1 MSIRKHKWW
10 SRLTLELIVMS
21 GISLIVALLVSET
34 VETAVFQWAF
44 NEAYSGTKYEDK
56 TEEVVESLNRFIE
69 KHQVT
74 EDNIE
79 LLVNWVQRQRDVYV
93 TFYRDIDTLLGPY
106 MSPDSMEGMLS
117 GEEEEGSN
125 EDAVDAAELYPA
137 SDYKKI
143 TLYDGTVIKADL
155 EVYLDVKNLYWVDI
169 AKYASGAAVFIVLL
183 FALIHRKIRYINQL
197 EQDLKVLGG
206 GNLEYPITIKGKDE
220 LTSLAVGIDALK
232 NGILE
237 EQQMKAEAEK
247 ANMELVTAMSHDL
260 RTPLTSLIGYLELLN
275 MHRYE
280 DEEQL
285 KKYLEYCRKKAF
297 QMKKVSDR
305 LFEYFLVYGRE
316 EKGLQLQKI
325 PGIELAEDLCNGQF
339 FDWQD
344 HGGTIECRIGELS
357 GIVRVDSEYMQRVM
371 DNLISNLKKYG
382 DPAYPL
388 KIAASEQLDML
399 HIQITNH
406 IRDRKDRTEST
417 QIGLKTCRK
426 IMENHGG
433 AFAWQQEGN
442 DFVITIELPLVK

>member
-1 MSIRKHKWW
+1 MSAAALLAAILV
-10 SRLTLELIVMS
+10 SRAVASATLE
-21 GISLIVALLVSET
+21 
-34 VETAVFQWAF
+34 WAITS
-44 NEAYSGTKYEDK
+44 AYSGTKYEDK
-56 TEEVVESLNRFIE
+56 TEEVLKDLDQFIK
-69 KHQVT
+69 KHKVT
-74 EDNIE
+74 EQNIE
-79 LLVNWVQRQRDVYV
+79 LLVAWVQRQSDVYV
-93 TFYRDIDTLLGPY
+93 TFYRDIDPILGPY
-106 MSPDSMEGMLS
+106 MAPDSPGTDSWEDDDALYMDGEG
-117 GEEEEGSN
+117 ENPDE
-125 EDAVDAAELYPA
+125 VDSAELYPA
-137 SDYKKI
+137 SNYHDVM
-143 TLYDGTVIKADL
+143 LYDGTVIKVDL
-155 EVYLDVKNLYWVDI
+155 EVYLDVDNLYWADI
-169 AKYASGAAVFIVLL
+169 AEYGSGAIVFILLL
-183 FALIHRKIRYINQL
+183 FALIHRKIRYVNQL

-206 GNLEYPITIKGKDE
+206 GNLEYPITIKGRDE
-220 LTSLAVGIDALK
+220 LTSLAIGIESLK

-325 PGIELAEDLCNGQF
+325 PSVELAEDLCNGQF

-344 HGGTIECRIGELS
+344 HGGTIECQIEELK
-357 GIVRVDSEYMQRVM
+357 GIVQVDSEYMQRVM

-388 KIAASEQLDML
+388 RIEASEQPDML
-399 HIQITNH
+399 HIQVTNH
-406 IRDRKDRTEST
+406 IRDRKDHPEST

-433 AFAWQQEGN
+433 SFTWKQEK
-442 DFVITIELPLVK
+442 DEFMITITLPLVKA

>member
-1 MSIRKHKWW
+1 M
-10 SRLTLELIVMS
+10 ELIALS
-21 GISLIVALLVSET
+21 GIALLTAILVSRA
-34 VETAVFQWAF
+34 VGTATIQWAVT
-44 NEAYSGTKYEDK
+44 EAYSGTKYEDK
-56 TEEVVESLNRFIE
+56 TEEVLKDLNQFIK
-69 KHQVT
+69 KHKVT
-74 EDNIE
+74 EQNIE
-79 LLVNWVQRQRDVYV
+79 LLVAWVQRQRDVYV
-93 TFYRDIDTLLGPY
+93 TFYRDIDPILGPY
-106 MSPDSMEGMLS
+106 MAPDSPKTDS
-117 GEEEEGSN
+117 W
-125 EDAVDAAELYPA
+125 EDDEAENPDEIDSVELYPT
-137 SDYKKI
+137 SNYHDVM
-143 TLYDGTVIKADL
+143 LYDGTVIKVDL
-155 EVYLDVKNLYWVDI
+155 EVYLDVDNLYWADI
-169 AKYASGAAVFIVLL
+169 AEYGSGAIVFILLL

-206 GNLEYPITIKGKDE
+206 GNLEYPITIKGRDE
-220 LTSLAVGIDALK
+220 LTSLAAGIEALK

-325 PGIELAEDLCNGQF
+325 PSVELAEDLCNGQF

-344 HGGTIECRIGELS
+344 HGGTIRCQIGNLE
-357 GIVRVDSEYMQRVM
+357 GFVQVDSEYMQRVM

-382 DPAYPL
+382 DPQFPL
-388 KIAASEQLDML
+388 EIEAKEQLDML
-399 HIQITNH
+399 HIQVTNH
-406 IRDRKDRTEST
+406 IRDRKDHPEST

-433 AFAWQQEGN
+433 SFTWKQEK
-442 DFVITIELPLVK
+442 DEFMITIMFPLVKA

>member
-1 MSIRKHKWW
+1 M
-10 SRLTLELIVMS
+10 ELIALS
-21 GISLIVALLVSET
+21 GIALLAAILVSR
-34 VETAVFQWAF
+34 AVGAATIQWALT
-44 NEAYSGTKYEDK
+44 EAYSGTKYEDK
-56 TEEVVESLNRFIE
+56 TEEVLKNLDQFIE
-69 KHQVT
+69 KHKVT
-74 EDNIE
+74 EQNIE
-79 LLVNWVQRQRDVYV
+79 LLVAWVQRQRDVYV
-93 TFYRDIDTLLGPY
+93 TFYRDIDPILGPY
-106 MSPDSMEGMLS
+106 MAPDSPETDS
-117 GEEEEGSN
+117 W
-125 EDAVDAAELYPA
+125 EDDEAENLDEIDSAELYPA
-137 SDYKKI
+137 SNYHDVM
-143 TLYDGTVIKADL
+143 LYDGTVIKVDL
-155 EVYLDVKNLYWVDI
+155 EVYLDVDNLYWVDI
-169 AKYASGAAVFIVLL
+169 AEYGSGAIVFILLL

-206 GNLEYPITIKGKDE
+206 GNLEYPITIKGRDE
-220 LTSLAVGIDALK
+220 LTSLAIGIESLK

-325 PGIELAEDLCNGQF
+325 PSVELAEDLCNGQF

-344 HGGTIECRIGELS
+344 HGGTIECQIRELK
-357 GIVRVDSEYMQRVM
+357 GIVQVDSEYMQRVM

-388 KIAASEQLDML
+388 RIEASEQPDML
-399 HIQITNH
+399 HIQVTNH
-406 IRDRKDRTEST
+406 IRDRKDHPEST

-433 AFAWQQEGN
+433 SFTWKQEN
-442 DFVITIELPLVK
+442 HEFMITITLPLVKA

>member
-1 MSIRKHKWW
+1 MSAAALLAAILV
-10 SRLTLELIVMS
+10 SRAVASATLE
-21 GISLIVALLVSET
+21 
-34 VETAVFQWAF
+34 WAITS
-44 NEAYSGTKYEDK
+44 AYSGTKYEDK
-56 TEEVVESLNRFIE
+56 TEEVLKDLDQFIK
-69 KHQVT
+69 KHKVT
-74 EDNIE
+74 EQNIE
-79 LLVNWVQRQRDVYV
+79 LLVAWVQRQSDVYV
-93 TFYRDIDTLLGPY
+93 TFYRDIDPILGPY
-106 MSPDSMEGMLS
+106 MAPDSPGTDSWEEDDALYMDGEGENPDEMDS
-117 GEEEEGSN
+117 
-125 EDAVDAAELYPA
+125 AELYPT
-137 SDYKKI
+137 SNYHDV
-143 TLYDGTVIKADL
+143 TLYDGTVIKVDL
-155 EVYLDVKNLYWVDI
+155 EVYLDVDNLYWADI
-169 AKYASGAAVFIVLL
+169 AEYGSGAIVFILLL
-183 FALIHRKIRYINQL
+183 FALIHRKIRYVNQL

-206 GNLEYPITIKGKDE
+206 GNLEYPITIKGRDE
-220 LTSLAVGIDALK
+220 LTSLAIGIESLK

-325 PGIELAEDLCNGQF
+325 PSVELAEDLCNGQF

-344 HGGTIECRIGELS
+344 HGGTIECQIEELK
-357 GIVRVDSEYMQRVM
+357 GIVQVDSEYMQRVM

-388 KIAASEQLDML
+388 RIEASEQPDML
-399 HIQITNH
+399 HIQVTNH
-406 IRDRKDRTEST
+406 IRDRKDHPEST

-433 AFAWQQEGN
+433 SFTWKQEK
-442 DFVITIELPLVK
+442 DEFMITITLPLVKA

>member
-1 MSIRKHKWW
+1 M
-10 SRLTLELIVMS
+10 ELIALS
-21 GISLIVALLVSET
+21 GIALLTAILVSRA
-34 VETAVFQWAF
+34 VGTATIQWAVT
-44 NEAYSGTKYEDK
+44 EAYSGTKYEDK
-56 TEEVVESLNRFIE
+56 TEEVLKDLDQFIE
-69 KHQVT
+69 KHKVT
-74 EDNIE
+74 EQNIE
-79 LLVNWVQRQRDVYV
+79 LLVAWVQRQRDVYV
-93 TFYRDIDTLLGPY
+93 TFYRDIDPILGPY
-106 MSPDSMEGMLS
+106 MAPDSPKTDS
-117 GEEEEGSN
+117 W
-125 EDAVDAAELYPA
+125 EDDEAENPDEIDSVELYPT
-137 SDYKKI
+137 SNYHDVM
-143 TLYDGTVIKADL
+143 LYDGTVIKVDL
-155 EVYLDVKNLYWVDI
+155 EVYLDVDNLYWADI
-169 AKYASGAAVFIVLL
+169 AEYGSGAIVFILLL
-183 FALIHRKIRYINQL
+183 FALIHRKIRYVNQL

-206 GNLEYPITIKGKDE
+206 GNLEYPITIKGRDE
-220 LTSLAVGIDALK
+220 LTSLAAGIEALK

-325 PGIELAEDLCNGQF
+325 PSVELAEDLCNGQF

-344 HGGTIECRIGELS
+344 HGGTIRCQIGNLE
-357 GIVRVDSEYMQRVM
+357 GFVQVDSEYMQRVM

-382 DPAYPL
+382 DPQFPL
-388 KIAASEQLDML
+388 EIEAKEQLDML
-399 HIQITNH
+399 HIQVTNH
-406 IRDRKDRTEST
+406 IRDRKDHPEST

-433 AFAWQQEGN
+433 SFTWKQEK
-442 DFVITIELPLVK
+442 DEFMITIMFPLVKA

>member
-1 MSIRKHKWW
+1 M
-10 SRLTLELIVMS
+10 ELIALS
-21 GISLIVALLVSET
+21 GIALLTAILVSRA
-34 VETAVFQWAF
+34 VGTATIQWAVT
-44 NEAYSGTKYEDK
+44 EAYSGTKYEDK
-56 TEEVVESLNRFIE
+56 TEEVLKDLNQFIK
-69 KHQVT
+69 KHKVT
-74 EDNIE
+74 EQNIE
-79 LLVNWVQRQRDVYV
+79 LLVAWVQRQRDVYV
-93 TFYRDIDTLLGPY
+93 TFYRDIDPILGPY
-106 MSPDSMEGMLS
+106 MAPDSPKTDS
-117 GEEEEGSN
+117 W
-125 EDAVDAAELYPA
+125 EDDEAENPDEIDSVELYPT
-137 SDYKKI
+137 SNYHDVM
-143 TLYDGTVIKADL
+143 LYDGTVIKVDL
-155 EVYLDVKNLYWVDI
+155 EVYLDVDNLYWADI
-169 AKYASGAAVFIVLL
+169 AEYGSGAIVFILLL
-183 FALIHRKIRYINQL
+183 FALIHRKIRYVNQL

-206 GNLEYPITIKGKDE
+206 GNLEYPITIKGRDE
-220 LTSLAVGIDALK
+220 LTSLAAGIEALK

-325 PGIELAEDLCNGQF
+325 PSVELAEDLCNGQF

-344 HGGTIECRIGELS
+344 HGGTIECQIKELK
-357 GIVRVDSEYMQRVM
+357 GIVQVDSEYMQRVM

-388 KIAASEQLDML
+388 RIEASEQPDML
-399 HIQITNH
+399 HIQVTNH
-406 IRDRKDRTEST
+406 IRDRKDHPEST

-433 AFAWQQEGN
+433 SFTWKQEN
-442 DFVITIELPLVK
+442 HEFMITITLPLVKA

>member
-1 MSIRKHKWW
+1 M
-10 SRLTLELIVMS
+10 ELIALS
-21 GISLIVALLVSET
+21 GIALLTAILVSRA
-34 VETAVFQWAF
+34 VGTAAIQWAVT
-44 NEAYSGTKYEDK
+44 EAYSGTKYEDK
-56 TEEVVESLNRFIE
+56 TEEVLKDLDQFIE
-69 KHQVT
+69 KHKVT
-74 EDNIE
+74 EQNIE
-79 LLVNWVQRQRDVYV
+79 LLVAWVQRQRDVYV
-93 TFYRDIDTLLGPY
+93 TFYRDIDPILGPY
-106 MSPDSMEGMLS
+106 MAPDSLETDS
-117 GEEEEGSN
+117 W
-125 EDAVDAAELYPA
+125 EDDEAENLDEIDSAELYPA
-137 SDYKKI
+137 SNYHDVM
-143 TLYDGTVIKADL
+143 LYDGTVIKVDL
-155 EVYLDVKNLYWVDI
+155 EVYLDVDNLYWVDI
-169 AKYASGAAVFIVLL
+169 AEYGSGAIVFILLL
-183 FALIHRKIRYINQL
+183 FALIHRKIRYVNQL

-206 GNLEYPITIKGKDE
+206 GNLEYPITIKGRDE
-220 LTSLAVGIDALK
+220 LTSLAIGIESLK

-325 PGIELAEDLCNGQF
+325 PSVELAEDLCNGQF

-344 HGGTIECRIGELS
+344 HGGTIECQIKELK
-357 GIVRVDSEYMQRVM
+357 GIVQVDSEYMQRVM

-388 KIAASEQLDML
+388 RIEASEQPDML
-399 HIQITNH
+399 HIQVTNH
-406 IRDRKDRTEST
+406 IRDRKDHPEST

-433 AFAWQQEGN
+433 SFTWKQEK
-442 DFVITIELPLVK
+442 DEFMITITLPLVKA

>member
-1 MSIRKHKWW
+1 MSAAALLAAILV
-10 SRLTLELIVMS
+10 SRAVASATLE
-21 GISLIVALLVSET
+21 
-34 VETAVFQWAF
+34 WAITS
-44 NEAYSGTKYEDK
+44 AYSGTKYEDK
-56 TEEVVESLNRFIE
+56 TEEVLKDLDQFIK
-69 KHQVT
+69 KHKVT
-74 EDNIE
+74 EQNIE
-79 LLVNWVQRQRDVYV
+79 LLVAWVQRQRDVYV
-93 TFYRDIDTLLGPY
+93 TFYRDIDPILGPY
-106 MSPDSMEGMLS
+106 MAPDSPGTDSWEDDDALYMDGEG
-117 GEEEEGSN
+117 ENPDE
-125 EDAVDAAELYPA
+125 VDSAELYPA
-137 SDYKKI
+137 SNYHDVM
-143 TLYDGTVIKADL
+143 LYDGTVIKVDL
-155 EVYLDVKNLYWVDI
+155 EVYLDVDNLYWADI
-169 AKYASGAAVFIVLL
+169 AEYGSGAIVFILLL
-183 FALIHRKIRYINQL
+183 FALIHRKIRYVNQL

-206 GNLEYPITIKGKDE
+206 GNLEYPITIKGRDE
-220 LTSLAVGIDALK
+220 LTSLAIGIESLK

-325 PGIELAEDLCNGQF
+325 PSVELAEDLCNGQF

-344 HGGTIECRIGELS
+344 HGGTIECQIEELK
-357 GIVRVDSEYMQRVM
+357 GIVQVDSEYMQRVM

-388 KIAASEQLDML
+388 RIEASEQPDML
-399 HIQITNH
+399 HIQVTNH
-406 IRDRKDRTEST
+406 IRDRKDHPEST

-433 AFAWQQEGN
+433 SFTWKQEK
-442 DFVITIELPLVK
+442 DEFMITITLPLVKA

>member
-1 MSIRKHKWW
+1 MSAAALLAAILV
-10 SRLTLELIVMS
+10 SRAVASATLE
-21 GISLIVALLVSET
+21 
-34 VETAVFQWAF
+34 WAITS
-44 NEAYSGTKYEDK
+44 AYSGTKYEDK
-56 TEEVVESLNRFIE
+56 TEEVLKDLDQFIK
-69 KHQVT
+69 KHKVT
-74 EDNIE
+74 EQNIE
-79 LLVNWVQRQRDVYV
+79 LLVAWVQRQRDVYV
-93 TFYRDIDTLLGPY
+93 TFYRDIDPILGPY
-106 MSPDSMEGMLS
+106 MAPDSPGTDSWEDDDTLY
-117 GEEEEGSN
+117 GEAGNPDEMDS
-125 EDAVDAAELYPA
+125 AELYPA
-137 SDYKKI
+137 SNYHDVM
-143 TLYDGTVIKADL
+143 LYDGTVIKVDL
-155 EVYLDVKNLYWVDI
+155 EVYLDVDNLYWADI
-169 AKYASGAAVFIVLL
+169 AEYGSGAIVFILLL
-183 FALIHRKIRYINQL
+183 FALIHRKIRYVNQL

-206 GNLEYPITIKGKDE
+206 GNLEYPITIKGRDE
-220 LTSLAVGIDALK
+220 LTSLAIGIESLK

-325 PGIELAEDLCNGQF
+325 PSVELAEDLCNGQF

-344 HGGTIECRIGELS
+344 HGGTIECQIEELK
-357 GIVRVDSEYMQRVM
+357 GIVQVDSEYMQRVM

-388 KIAASEQLDML
+388 RIEASEQPDML
-399 HIQITNH
+399 HIQVTNH
-406 IRDRKDRTEST
+406 IRDRKDHPEST

-433 AFAWQQEGN
+433 SFTWKQEK
-442 DFVITIELPLVK
+442 DEFMITITLPLVKA

>member
-1 MSIRKHKWW
+1 M
-10 SRLTLELIVMS
+10 ELIALS
-21 GISLIVALLVSET
+21 GIALLAAILVSKA
-34 VETAVFQWAF
+34 VGTATIQWAVT
-44 NEAYSGTKYEDK
+44 EAYSGTKYEDK
-56 TEEVVESLNRFIE
+56 TEEVLKNLDQFIK
-69 KHQVT
+69 KHKVT
-74 EDNIE
+74 EQNIE
-79 LLVNWVQRQRDVYV
+79 LLVAWVQRQRDVYV
-93 TFYRDIDTLLGPY
+93 TFYRDIDPILGPY
-106 MSPDSMEGMLS
+106 MAPDSPKTDS
-117 GEEEEGSN
+117 W
-125 EDAVDAAELYPA
+125 EDDEAENPDEIDSVELYPT
-137 SDYKKI
+137 SNYHDVM
-143 TLYDGTVIKADL
+143 LYDGTVIKVDL
-155 EVYLDVKNLYWVDI
+155 EVYLDVDNLYWADI
-169 AKYASGAAVFIVLL
+169 AEYGSGAIVFILLL
-183 FALIHRKIRYINQL
+183 FALIHRKIRYVNQL

-206 GNLEYPITIKGKDE
+206 GNLEYPITIKGRDE
-220 LTSLAVGIDALK
+220 LTSLAAGIEALK

-325 PGIELAEDLCNGQF
+325 PSVELAEDLCNGQF

-344 HGGTIECRIGELS
+344 HGGTIRCQIGNLE
-357 GIVRVDSEYMQRVM
+357 GFVQVDSEYMQRVM

-382 DPAYPL
+382 DPQFPL
-388 KIAASEQLDML
+388 EIEAKEQLDML
-399 HIQITNH
+399 HIQVTNH
-406 IRDRKDRTEST
+406 IRDRKDHPEST

-433 AFAWQQEGN
+433 SFTWKQEK
-442 DFVITIELPLVK
+442 DEFMITIMFPLVKA

>member
-1 MSIRKHKWW
+1 M
-10 SRLTLELIVMS
+10 ELIALS
-21 GISLIVALLVSET
+21 GIALLTAILVSRA
-34 VETAVFQWAF
+34 VGTAAIQWALT
-44 NEAYSGTKYEDK
+44 EAYSGTKYEDK
-56 TEEVVESLNRFIE
+56 TEEVLKNLDQFIE
-69 KHQVT
+69 KHKVT
-74 EDNIE
+74 EQNIE
-79 LLVNWVQRQRDVYV
+79 LLVAWVQRQRDVYV
-93 TFYRDIDTLLGPY
+93 TFYRDIDPILGPY
-106 MSPDSMEGMLS
+106 MAPDSPGTDS
-117 GEEEEGSN
+117 W
-125 EDAVDAAELYPA
+125 EDDEAENLDEIDSAELYPA
-137 SDYKKI
+137 SNYHDVM
-143 TLYDGTVIKADL
+143 LYDGTVIKVDL
-155 EVYLDVKNLYWVDI
+155 EVYLDVDNLYWVDI
-169 AKYASGAAVFIVLL
+169 AEYGSGAIVFILLL
-183 FALIHRKIRYINQL
+183 FALIHRKIRYVNQL

-206 GNLEYPITIKGKDE
+206 GNLEYPITIKGRDE
-220 LTSLAVGIDALK
+220 LTSLAIGIESLK

-325 PGIELAEDLCNGQF
+325 PSVELVEDLCNGQF

-344 HGGTIECRIGELS
+344 HGGTIECQIRELK
-357 GIVRVDSEYMQRVM
+357 GIVQVDSEYMQRVM

-388 KIAASEQLDML
+388 RIEASEQPDML
-399 HIQITNH
+399 HIQVTNH
-406 IRDRKDRTEST
+406 IRDRKDHPEST

-433 AFAWQQEGN
+433 SFNWKQEN
-442 DFVITIELPLVK
+442 NEFMITITLPLVKA

>member
-1 MSIRKHKWW
+1 MSAAA
-10 SRLTLELIVMS
+10 LLA
-21 GISLIVALLVSET
+21 ALLVSR
-34 VETAVFQWAF
+34 AVASATLEWAITS
-44 NEAYSGTKYEDK
+44 AYSGTKYEDK
-56 TEEVVESLNRFIE
+56 TEEVLKDLDQFIK
-69 KHQVT
+69 KHKVT
-74 EDNIE
+74 EQNIE
-79 LLVNWVQRQRDVYV
+79 LLVAWVQRQRDVYV
-93 TFYRDIDTLLGPY
+93 TFYRDIDPILGPY
-106 MSPDSMEGMLS
+106 MAPDSPGTDSWEDDDTLYTDGEG
-117 GEEEEGSN
+117 ENPDE
-125 EDAVDAAELYPA
+125 VDSAELYPA
-137 SDYKKI
+137 SNYHDVM
-143 TLYDGTVIKADL
+143 LYDGTVIKVDL
-155 EVYLDVKNLYWVDI
+155 EVYLDVDNLYWADI
-169 AKYASGAAVFIVLL
+169 AEYGSGAIVFILLL
-183 FALIHRKIRYINQL
+183 FALIHRKIRYVNQL

-206 GNLEYPITIKGKDE
+206 GNLEYPITIKGRDE
-220 LTSLAVGIDALK
+220 LTSLAIGIESLK

-325 PGIELAEDLCNGQF
+325 PSVELAEDLCNGQF

-344 HGGTIECRIGELS
+344 HGGTIECQIEELK
-357 GIVRVDSEYMQRVM
+357 GIVQVDSEYMQRVM

-388 KIAASEQLDML
+388 RIEASEQPDML
-399 HIQITNH
+399 HIQVTNH
-406 IRDRKDRTEST
+406 IRDRKDHPEST

-433 AFAWQQEGN
+433 SFTWKQEK
-442 DFVITIELPLVK
+442 DEFMITITLPLVKA

>member
-1 MSIRKHKWW
+1 M
-10 SRLTLELIVMS
+10 ELIALS
-21 GISLIVALLVSET
+21 GIALLTAILVSRA
-34 VETAVFQWAF
+34 VGTAAIQWAVT
-44 NEAYSGTKYEDK
+44 EAYSGTKYEDK
-56 TEEVVESLNRFIE
+56 TEEVLKDLDQFIE
-69 KHQVT
+69 KHKVT
-74 EDNIE
+74 EQNIE
-79 LLVNWVQRQRDVYV
+79 LLVAWVQRQRDVYV
-93 TFYRDIDTLLGPY
+93 TFYRDIDPILGPY
-106 MSPDSMEGMLS
+106 MAPDSPETDS
-117 GEEEEGSN
+117 W
-125 EDAVDAAELYPA
+125 EDDEAENLDEIDSAELYPA
-137 SDYKKI
+137 SNYHDVM
-143 TLYDGTVIKADL
+143 LYDGTVIKVDL
-155 EVYLDVKNLYWVDI
+155 EVYLDVDNLYWVDI
-169 AKYASGAAVFIVLL
+169 AEYGSGAIVFILLL
-183 FALIHRKIRYINQL
+183 FALIHRKIRYVNQL

-206 GNLEYPITIKGKDE
+206 GNLEYPITIKGRDE
-220 LTSLAVGIDALK
+220 LTSLAIGIESLK

-325 PGIELAEDLCNGQF
+325 PSVELAEDLCNGQF

-344 HGGTIECRIGELS
+344 HGGTIECQIEELK
-357 GIVRVDSEYMQRVM
+357 GIVQVDSEYMQRVM

-388 KIAASEQLDML
+388 RIEASEQPDML
-399 HIQITNH
+399 HIQVTNH
-406 IRDRKDRTEST
+406 IRDRKDHPEST

-433 AFAWQQEGN
+433 NFTWKQEN
-442 DFVITIELPLVK
+442 NEFMITITLPLVKA

>member
-1 MSIRKHKWW
+1 M
-10 SRLTLELIVMS
+10 ELIALS
-21 GISLIVALLVSET
+21 GIALLTAILVSRA
-34 VETAVFQWAF
+34 VGTAAIQWAVT
-44 NEAYSGTKYEDK
+44 EAYSGTKYEDK
-56 TEEVVESLNRFIE
+56 TEEVLKDLDQFIV
-69 KHQVT
+69 KHKVT
-74 EDNIE
+74 EQNIE
-79 LLVNWVQRQRDVYV
+79 LLVAWVQRQRDVYV
-93 TFYRDIDTLLGPY
+93 TFYRDIDPILGPY
-106 MSPDSMEGMLS
+106 MAPDSPETDS
-117 GEEEEGSN
+117 W
-125 EDAVDAAELYPA
+125 EDDEAENLDEIDSTELYPA
-137 SDYKKI
+137 SNYHDVM
-143 TLYDGTVIKADL
+143 LYDGTVIKVDL
-155 EVYLDVKNLYWVDI
+155 EVYLDVDNLYWVDI
-169 AKYASGAAVFIVLL
+169 AEYGSGAIVFILLL
-183 FALIHRKIRYINQL
+183 FALIHRKIRYVNQL

-206 GNLEYPITIKGKDE
+206 GNLEYPITIKGRDE
-220 LTSLAVGIDALK
+220 LTSLAIGIESLK

-325 PGIELAEDLCNGQF
+325 PSVELAEDLCNGQF

-344 HGGTIECRIGELS
+344 HGGTIRCQIGNLE
-357 GIVRVDSEYMQRVM
+357 GFVQVDSEYMQRVM

-382 DPAYPL
+382 DPQFPL
-388 KIAASEQLDML
+388 EIEAKEQLDML
-399 HIQITNH
+399 HIQVTNH
-406 IRDRKDRTEST
+406 IRDRKDHPEST

-433 AFAWQQEGN
+433 SFNWKQEN
-442 DFVITIELPLVK
+442 NEFMITITLPLVKA

>member
-1 MSIRKHKWW
+1 M
-10 SRLTLELIVMS
+10 ELIALS
-21 GISLIVALLVSET
+21 GIALLTAILVSRA
-34 VETAVFQWAF
+34 VGTAAIQWAVT
-44 NEAYSGTKYEDK
+44 EAYSGTKYEDK
-56 TEEVVESLNRFIE
+56 TEEVLKDLDQFIE
-69 KHQVT
+69 KHKVT
-74 EDNIE
+74 EQNIE
-79 LLVNWVQRQRDVYV
+79 LLVAWVQRQRDVYV
-93 TFYRDIDTLLGPY
+93 TFYRDIDPILGPY
-106 MSPDSMEGMLS
+106 MAPDSPGTDS
-117 GEEEEGSN
+117 W
-125 EDAVDAAELYPA
+125 EDDEAENLDEIDSAELYPA
-137 SDYKKI
+137 SNYHDVM
-143 TLYDGTVIKADL
+143 LYDGTVIKVDL
-155 EVYLDVKNLYWVDI
+155 EVYLDVDNLYWVDI
-169 AKYASGAAVFIVLL
+169 AEYGSGAIVFILLL
-183 FALIHRKIRYINQL
+183 FALIHRKIRYVNQL

-206 GNLEYPITIKGKDE
+206 GNLEYPITIKGRDE
-220 LTSLAVGIDALK
+220 LTSLAIGIESLK

-325 PGIELAEDLCNGQF
+325 PSVELAEDLCNGQF

-344 HGGTIECRIGELS
+344 HGGTIECQIKELK
-357 GIVRVDSEYMQRVM
+357 GIVQVDSEYMQRVM

-388 KIAASEQLDML
+388 RIEASEQPDML
-399 HIQITNH
+399 HIQVTNH
-406 IRDRKDRTEST
+406 IRDRKDHPEST

-433 AFAWQQEGN
+433 SFTWKQEK
-442 DFVITIELPLVK
+442 DEFMITIMLPLVKA

>member
-1 MSIRKHKWW
+1 MSAAA
-10 SRLTLELIVMS
+10 LLA
-21 GISLIVALLVSET
+21 ALLVSR
-34 VETAVFQWAF
+34 AVASATLEWAITS
-44 NEAYSGTKYEDK
+44 AYSGTKYEDK
-56 TEEVVESLNRFIE
+56 TEEVLKDLDQFIE
-69 KHQVT
+69 KHKVT
-74 EDNIE
+74 EQNIE
-79 LLVNWVQRQRDVYV
+79 LLVAWVQRQRDVYV
-93 TFYRDIDTLLGPY
+93 TFYRDIDPILGPY
-106 MSPDSMEGMLS
+106 MAPDSPGTDSWEDDDTLYTDGEG
-117 GEEEEGSN
+117 ENPDE
-125 EDAVDAAELYPA
+125 VDSAELYPA
-137 SDYKKI
+137 SNYHDVM
-143 TLYDGTVIKADL
+143 LYDGTVIKVDL
-155 EVYLDVKNLYWVDI
+155 EVYLDVDNLYWADI
-169 AKYASGAAVFIVLL
+169 AEYGSGAIVFILLL
-183 FALIHRKIRYINQL
+183 FALIHRKIRYVNQL

-206 GNLEYPITIKGKDE
+206 GNLEYPITIKGRDE
-220 LTSLAVGIDALK
+220 LTSLAIGIESLK

-325 PGIELAEDLCNGQF
+325 PSVELAEDLCNGQF

-344 HGGTIECRIGELS
+344 HGGTIECQIEELK
-357 GIVRVDSEYMQRVM
+357 GIVQVDSEYMQRVM

-388 KIAASEQLDML
+388 RIEASEQPDML
-399 HIQITNH
+399 HIQVTNH
-406 IRDRKDRTEST
+406 IRDRKDHPEST

-433 AFAWQQEGN
+433 SFTWKQEK
-442 DFVITIELPLVK
+442 DEFMITITLPLVKA

>member
-1 MSIRKHKWW
+1 M
-10 SRLTLELIVMS
+10 ELIALS
-21 GISLIVALLVSET
+21 GIALLTAILVSRA
-34 VETAVFQWAF
+34 VGTATIQWAVT
-44 NEAYSGTKYEDK
+44 EAYSGTKYEDK
-56 TEEVVESLNRFIE
+56 TEEVLKDLNQFIK
-69 KHQVT
+69 KHKVT
-74 EDNIE
+74 EQNIE
-79 LLVNWVQRQRDVYV
+79 LLVAWVQRQRDVYV
-93 TFYRDIDTLLGPY
+93 TFYRDIDPILGPY
-106 MSPDSMEGMLS
+106 MAPDSPKTDS
-117 GEEEEGSN
+117 W
-125 EDAVDAAELYPA
+125 EDDEAENPDEIDSVELYPT
-137 SDYKKI
+137 SNYHDVM
-143 TLYDGTVIKADL
+143 LYDGTVIKVDL
-155 EVYLDVKNLYWVDI
+155 EVYLDVDNLYWADI
-169 AKYASGAAVFIVLL
+169 AEYGSGAIVFILLL
-183 FALIHRKIRYINQL
+183 FALIHRKIRYVNQL

-206 GNLEYPITIKGKDE
+206 GNLEYPITIKGRDE
-220 LTSLAVGIDALK
+220 LTSLAAGIEALK

-325 PGIELAEDLCNGQF
+325 PSVELAEDLCNGQF

-344 HGGTIECRIGELS
+344 HGGTIRCQIGNLE
-357 GIVRVDSEYMQRVM
+357 GFVQVDSEYMQRVM

-382 DPAYPL
+382 DPQFPL
-388 KIAASEQLDML
+388 EIEAKEQLDML
-399 HIQITNH
+399 HIQVTNH
-406 IRDRKDRTEST
+406 IRDRKDHPESA

-433 AFAWQQEGN
+433 SFTWKQEK
-442 DFVITIELPLVK
+442 DEFMITIMLPLVKA

>member
-1 MSIRKHKWW
+1 M
-10 SRLTLELIVMS
+10 ELIVMS

>member
-1 MSIRKHKWW
+1 
-10 SRLTLELIVMS
+10 MS
-21 GISLIVALLVSET
+21 GISLIVAILVAQT
-34 VETAVFQWAF
+34 VESAVLQWAF

-56 TEEVVESLNRFIE
+56 TEEVLESLDRFIE
-69 KHQVT
+69 KNQVT

-79 LLVNWVQRQRDVYV
+79 LLVSWVQHQREVYV
-93 TFYRDIDTLLGPY
+93 TFYRNIDTLLGPY
-106 MSPDSMEGMLS
+106 MSPDSVD
-117 GEEEEGSN
+117 EEEEADG
-125 EDAVDAAELYPA
+125 DMIDAAELYPA
-137 SDYKKI
+137 SDYKDI

-155 EVYLDVKNLYWVDI
+155 EVYLDVNNMYWVDI

-183 FALIHRKIRYINQL
+183 FALIHRKIRYVNQL

-206 GNLEYPITIKGKDE
+206 GNLEYPITIKGRDE
-220 LTSLAVGIDALK
+220 LTSLAVGIEALK

-260 RTPLTSLIGYLELLN
+260 RTPLTSLIGYLELLS

-280 DEEQL
+280 NEEQL
-285 KKYLEYCRKKAF
+285 QKYLEYCRKKAF

-325 PGIELAEDLCNGQF
+325 PSVELAEDLCNGQF

-344 HGGTIECRIGELS
+344 HGGTIECQIGELN
-357 GIVRVDSEYMQRVM
+357 GIVQVDSEYMQRVM

-388 KIAASEQLDML
+388 RIAASEQLDML
-399 HIQITNH
+399 HIQVTNMV
-406 IRDRKDRTEST
+406 RDRKDRTEST

-433 AFAWQQEGN
+433 AFTWKQEEN
-442 DFVITIELPLVK
+442 DFVITIELPLVKTGNA